1 MDAMPRTGDAD
12 RIREHVVQ
20 LAVAAR
26 AQGVRT
32 LRVHVD
38 DVLAAVALV
47 EKVDPVNAVVQCL
60 ATAKTCE
67 AAGLAFLQST
77 GHRRSAIFT
86 YRLM

>member
-1 MDAMPRTGDAD
+1 MPRTGDAD

-20 LAVAAR
+20 LAAEAR
-26 AQGVRT
+26 GQGLRT
-32 LRVHVD
+32 FSVHVD

-47 EKVDPVNAVVQCL
+47 EQVDPINAVLQCL

-77 GHRRSAIFT
+77 GYRRGAVFT
-86 YRLM
+86 YRLT